1 MEFEFKI
8 ILFTS
13 KFLNRLCTIMNILKI
28 CRQRVKKT
36 TYIVLMSNAWSFTSS
51 PLTRRHVV
59 IRTQLKTFHIYVCV
73 KRVSVK

>member
-13 KFLNRLCTIMNILKI
+13 KCLNRLCKIMNILKI

-36 TYIVLMSNAWSFTSS
+36 TYIVLMSNTWSFTSN
-51 PLTRRHVV
+51 PLIQWHVV